1 MRRRD
6 FLGVLGGAT
15 AWPHMV
21 RAQQPG
27 KMQTVGFLVGGT
39 PSSHGRLVAAFA
51 ERLRELGWTEG
62 RTVALEVRWAEGR
75 YERFA
80 EIAAEL
86 VRLRVDVIVTSPPY
100 GIGVKYSKHKDKMSK
115 QEYLEWMQEII
126 FHMFYKLSL
135 HLLFQERLQYRIK
148 KKSLSLIVFS

>member
-1 MRRRD
+1 MSSHQRGADMRRRQ
-6 FLGVLGGAT
+6 FLGVLGGTAA
-15 AWPHMV
+15 AWPLAAY
-21 RAQQPG
+21 AQQPG

-39 PSSHGRLVAAFA
+39 PSSHGQLVAAFA

-86 VRLRVDVIVTSPPY
+86 VRLRVD
-100 GIGVKYSKHKDKMSK
+100 
-115 QEYLEWMQEII
+115 L
-126 FHMFYKLSL
+126 LSL
-135 HLLFQERLQYRIK
+135 RERRSLQ
-148 KKSLSLIVFS
+148 